1 VTDTPRAVTLTQSS
15 DPARIDDLRMAR
27 VHLRMGQLALARAE
41 LEDLFRRDAL
51 DVVGLAVLAEAR
63 WRTGDGTGAA
73 SAAVAHLDAGGSDDV
88 ALCIAA
94 EATAADG
101 RPADA
106 RLLMDRLPASD
117 AATLDALFAGMPRRA
132 FWPAGPIDRSDIDD
146 LRRETDA
153 RAAAGRR
160 GLAPARGAGADS
172 ADPPTES
179 YQVPGVSPAAP
190 TQAGSPLGAP
200 PIDRRAIPGPREVLE
215 ATAAAWGPGQRPGGE
230 PGRSG
235 AMNAVRLAHPGE
247 RRMKGQMDPATELMR
262 ARDELSSRPERAI
275 LRLSLVLRH
284 DPTYAPVVLDILHL
298 RREPSAAMV
307 RGDAQ
312 RLLGRHLEAEAAFDV
327 AAESLE
333 VS

>member
-1 VTDTPRAVTLTQSS
+1 MTLTPAS

-41 LEDLFRRDAL
+41 LEDLYRRDAL

-63 WRTGDGTGAA
+63 WRTGEGPAA
-73 SAAVAHLDAGGSDDV
+73 ARAAAAHLDAGGSDDV

-94 EATAADG
+94 EAMAAEG

-106 RLLMDRLPASD
+106 RALMDRLPASD

-132 FWPAGPIDRSDIDD
+132 FWPAGPVDRSDIDE

-153 RAAAGRR
+153 RAQAGRR
-160 GLAPARGAGADS
+160 GGMR
-172 ADPPTES
+172 
-179 YQVPGVSPAAP
+179 PAAP
-190 TQAGSPLGAP
+190 ASGTDDESSTQIYQQPAGASAASGQAGSPLGAP

-215 ATAAAWGPGQRPGGE
+215 ATAAGAFGASGRPSVHGVA
-230 PGRSG
+230 PTGRE
-235 AMNAVRLAHPGE
+235 AHPGE
-247 RRMKGQMDPATELMR
+247 RRVKGHMDPAAELAS
-262 ARDELSSRPERAI
+262 ARDELSSKPERAI

-284 DPTYAPVVLDILHL
+284 DPTYAPAVLDILHL
-298 RREPSAAMV
+298 RREPSAALV

-312 RLLGRHLEAEAAFDV
+312 RLLGRHMEAEAAFDA

>member
-1 VTDTPRAVTLTQSS
+1 MTLTPAS
-15 DPARIDDLRMAR
+15 DPARLADLRMAR
-27 VHLRMGQLALARAE
+27 LHLRMGQLTLARAE

-51 DVVGLAVLAEAR
+51 DVIGLAILAEAR
-63 WRTGDGTGAA
+63 WRTGEGPAAA
-73 SAAVAHLDAGGSDDV
+73 SAALAHLEAGGSDDV

-94 EATAADG
+94 EALAAEG

-106 RLLMDRLPASD
+106 RAMMDRLPASD

-132 FWPAGPIDRSDIDD
+132 FWPAGPVDRSDIDE

-160 GLAPARGAGADS
+160 GGARPISAATSDAATEVYQPPVGAVS
-172 ADPPTES
+172 AS
-179 YQVPGVSPAAP
+179 G
-190 TQAGSPLGAP
+190 QAGSPLGAP
-200 PIDRRAIPGPREVLE
+200 PTDRRAIPGPREVLE
-215 ATAAAWGPGQRPGGE
+215 ATAAGAWGPGGRPSTAAAGSV
-230 PGRSG
+230 GRP
-235 AMNAVRLAHPGE
+235 VRGTE
-247 RRMKGQMDPATELMR
+247 RRVKGQMDPATELAK
-262 ARDELSSRPERAI
+262 ARDELSAKPERAI

-284 DPTYAPVVLDILHL
+284 DPTYAPAVLDILHL
-298 RREPSAAMV
+298 RREPTAALV

-312 RLLGRHLEAEAAFDV
+312 RLLGRHMEAEAAFDA

>member
-1 VTDTPRAVTLTQSS
+1 MTLTPAS
-15 DPARIDDLRMAR
+15 DPARINDLRMAR
-27 VHLRMGQLALARAE
+27 IHLRMGQLTLARAE
-41 LEDLFRRDAL
+41 LEDLYRQDAL

-63 WRTGDGTGAA
+63 WRTGDGTAA
-73 SAAVAHLDAGGSDDV
+73 ADAALTHLDAGGADDV
-88 ALCIAA
+88 AVCIAA
-94 EATAADG
+94 EAMAAEG

-106 RLLMDRLPASD
+106 RALMDRLPASD

-132 FWPAGPIDRSDIDD
+132 FWPAGPVDRSDIDE

-160 GLAPARGAGADS
+160 GGMRPTVAAGSDRPTEAYQLPGGSAGA
-172 ADPPTES
+172 APP
-179 YQVPGVSPAAP
+179 A
-190 TQAGSPLGAP
+190 AGSPLGAP
-200 PIDRRAIPGPREVLE
+200 PTDRRAIPGPREVLE
-215 ATAAAWGPGQRPGGE
+215 ATAAGAWGPG
-230 PGRSG
+230 GRSAPSG
-235 AMNAVRLAHPGE
+235 LGSSGRPVRVGE
-247 RRMKGQMDPATELMR
+247 RRVKGQMDPAAELSR
-262 ARDELSSRPERAI
+262 ARDELATKPERAI

-284 DPTYAPVVLDILHL
+284 DPTYAPAVLDVLHL

-312 RLLGRHLEAEAAFDV
+312 RLLGRHMEAEAAFDA